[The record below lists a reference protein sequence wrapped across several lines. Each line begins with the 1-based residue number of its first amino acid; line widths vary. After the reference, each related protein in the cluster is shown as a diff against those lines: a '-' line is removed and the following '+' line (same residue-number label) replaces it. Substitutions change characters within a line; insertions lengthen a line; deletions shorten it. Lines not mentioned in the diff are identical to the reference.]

1 MQSHTIEEIHIGLPF
16 FGGESIFIAEFVYLQ
31 CVMMND
37 CETIFCAKPLKLYF
51 CPLRVVLYV
60 V

>member
-1 MQSHTIEEIHIGLPF
+1 MTNRLPF

-31 CVMMND
+31 CVMLND

-51 CPLRVVLYV
+51 CPLRVVFYV